1 MSSQQDP
8 HLDAWMEPEEAPRHG
23 QTSNP
28 ILMVHRALRGR
39 YLLAAA
45 IGAILAVPGA
55 LVGYN
60 LMAPVYTSTGVISI
74 DPAGRRLIY
83 DTEFNEQIASFDS
96 FVRSQATTLQS
107 PRVMQAAA
115 DELTKVGKLPA
126 GQPNWIRLQ
135 RASEVSVPRGSR
147 EIYLRVT
154 MRDPRLAKD
163 AAETILNSYATIAKE
178 EGNEVWDRQ
187 ITQLEG
193 IRDIARRDRDAALAQ
208 ARRLAEGQGTVDLDR
223 RRLFVQQQL
232 EAIERQIQALEIE
245 RPTLVE
251 PAAAQDGE
259 PERELTPNDYAQ
271 IDPDM
276 AALVSQRRDL
286 EQSMSAMLSRVTDRH
301 PDYLAASDELASVNK
316 RINERMIVLE
326 EMDLGIGNGAGLGGL
341 GIRLESLRKIKAERA
356 AEAKNLAEVAL
367 DIRTYEVEAQAAQ
380 ERFDLAAKEIEALTT
395 ERQASNEG
403 RIRIAQQA
411 ETPFQPSEDR
421 RLPLAAVGAMGGF
434 GLSLAAFAGYG
445 LLHPRYRYV
454 ADLEE
459 ESAAPP
465 VLGLVPQV
473 EEGRIEDDE
482 AAQAG
487 VHQIRSLLES
497 VPHKG
502 NARVIVVTSAM
513 AAEGKST
520 LAAAL
525 AASMARAGRST
536 LLIDADLIGRGVTGR
551 LSARRLAGLTDRIAS
566 AHDNGQIH
574 EVEGRENLDLMPA
587 GVAEG
592 FDAERLSSQAMGDLL
607 ASLRTRYDAIV
618 VDTGPILGSLE
629 ANAVVPHVD
638 QVVLVVSRGQN
649 TRLVKVAIDRLHRFH
664 AGRIGMVFNR
674 AARADIE
681 RSTSAASI
689 SFRSRMASRPEAE
702 QAQSVSSSA

>member
-126 GQPNWIRLQ
+126 GHPNLIRLQ
-135 RASEVSVPRGSR
+135 RASDVSVPRGSR

-154 MRDPRLAKD
+154 MRDPRLARD
-163 AAETILNSYATIAKE
+163 AAQTILDSYAAIADE
-178 EGNEVWDRQ
+178 EGNEVWNRQ
-187 ITQLEG
+187 ETALMN
-193 IRDIARRDRDAALAQ
+193 IRDAARRDRDAALAE
-208 ARRLAEGQGTVDLDR
+208 ARRLAERQGTVDLDR

-245 RPTLVE
+245 RPTLIE
-251 PAAAQDGE
+251 PAAAQAGE

-286 EQSMSAMLSRVTDRH
+286 EQSMSAMLSRVTERH

-316 RINERMIVLE
+316 RINERMTALE
-326 EMDLGIGNGAGLGGL
+326 ELDLGLGNGAGLGGL
-341 GIRLESLRKIKAERA
+341 SVRLDALRKIKAERA
-356 AEAKNLAEVAL
+356 VEARELAAVAL
-367 DIRTYEVEAQAAQ
+367 EIRAHEVDAQAAQ
-380 ERFDLAAKEIEALTT
+380 ERFDLAAKELEALTT
-395 ERQASNEG
+395 ERQASTEG

-525 AASMARAGRST
+525 AASMAKAGRST

>member
-135 RASEVSVPRGSR
+135 RASDVSVPRGSR

-154 MRDPRLAKD
+154 MRDPRLARD
-163 AAETILNSYATIAKE
+163 AAQTILDSYAAIADE
-178 EGNEVWDRQ
+178 EGNEVWNRQ
-187 ITQLEG
+187 ETALMN
-193 IRDIARRDRDAALAQ
+193 IRDAARRDRDAALAE
-208 ARRLAEGQGTVDLDR
+208 ARRLAERQGTVDLDR

-232 EAIERQIQALEIE
+232 EAIEKQIQALEIE
-245 RPTLVE
+245 RPTLIE
-251 PAAAQDGE
+251 PAAAQEGE

-286 EQSMSAMLSRVTDRH
+286 EQSMSAMLSRVTERH

-316 RINERMIVLE
+316 RINERMTALE
-326 EMDLGIGNGAGLGGL
+326 ELDLGLGNGAGLGGL
-341 GIRLESLRKIKAERA
+341 SVRLDALRKIKAERA
-356 AEAKNLAEVAL
+356 VEARELAAVAL
-367 DIRTYEVEAQAAQ
+367 EIRAHEVDAQAAQ
-380 ERFDLAAKEIEALTT
+380 ERFDLAAKELEALTT
-395 ERQASNEG
+395 ERQASTEG

-459 ESAAPP
+459 ESASPP

-525 AASMARAGRST
+525 AASMAKAGRST